1 MNPNRM
7 AMALKCPPMQ
17 LSYPQSGT
25 LSMSVVCRKN
35 KNNDVSA
42 GPHGTQLLLYVLQ
55 KNRLSGE

>member
-1 MNPNRM
+1 MNPNLM

-42 GPHGTQLLLYVLQ
+42 GPHGTQLLLYVL
-55 KNRLSGE
+55 SGE